1 MKSEDFSILEIM
13 WIIFVIIL
21 AIFILYYYNYV
32 SNIEN
37 PTNTSFHIPNIG
49 VLFKNNI
56 KPIKKEDD
64 VKIRCPQKL
73 TNLYNEE
80 PTILS
85 NKYEIDL
92 VNKNAFNMYTDS
104 NHIDN
109 QGFDEEII
117 RHNSTDSQKLRE
129 FDKSLNDVYTMDLV
143 ENDNPNYDYNEI
155 YDYTVKPNKSDLPL
169 VNVPLY
175 ALNDGVNSLKLS
187 DRIHL

>member
-21 AIFILYYYNYV
+21 AIFILYYYNYL

-37 PTNTSFHIPNIG
+37 PTNTSFHIPYIG

-56 KPIKKEDD
+56 KPIKKEEDE
-64 VKIRCPQKL
+64 KIRCPQKL

-92 VNKNAFNMYTDS
+92 VNKNAFNMYNDS

-109 QGFDEEII
+109 RGFDEEII
-117 RHNSTDSQKLRE
+117 RHNSIDSRKLRE

-187 DRIHL
+187 DRIYL